1 MAGAE
6 VRYRMGLLAIVLAG
20 VVLRLAGL
28 NWDEGRGLHPD
39 EANLVRAALTLLV
52 DGRLIPEFHAYN
64 DLALWLP
71 RLVSLPFCAID
82 DSVCLT
88 LTARFVSA
96 MMSVAAIPLAAGLA
110 RQLAGNM
117 AGRPAGLATAAVF
130 ATSASLVQWA
140 HFGTTESALV
150 LWLLALWRLAAL
162 WLAGRLTDGRMAL
175 WSGALLGLGFGLKTT
190 AAVLAIVP
198 LTALVLAGRPE
209 ARRLRTLAAA
219 IALAAVMA
227 LASTPS
233 IWLAPGDW
241 LAVMRFENGVVSGAT
256 PVFWTA
262 QFRGVAHGWY
272 DLGQLWSATSG
283 AGLLL
288 AVAGLVLLPRQGWR
302 ALAPALVFAALYALV
317 AFGWQAKFFRY
328 LAPLLPVALVLA
340 GLGIGRLVSQPA
352 RQLPMS
358 LALAGLGL
366 MAMAGLDQA
375 AAYLRPDPRIT
386 VEAALLARS
395 DPADLVA
402 VEPHDLAQTGTR
414 TRLTLP
420 LTDIGIG
427 PEALSGPL
435 ARAGWLVIA
444 SRRNW
449 AVLPRQTDAPPVI
462 CAFYAGLAGGDLGFV
477 PILRVRRDGPFGRV
491 FAPSLSV
498 EETRTVFDRPEVIL
512 FRNMDRLPE
521 AELRLRLGAATPP
534 QDCATKTLEQA
545 WSRDR

>member
-1 MAGAE
+1 
-6 VRYRMGLLAIVLAG
+6 MGLLAIVLAG
-20 VVLRLAGL
+20 VVLRLVGL

-219 IALAAVMA
+219 IVLAAVMA

-288 AVAGLVLLPRQGWR
+288 AVVGRCPAAPAGVAGAGAGAGLCR
-302 ALAPALVFAALYALV
+302 
-317 AFGWQAKFFRY
+317 
-328 LAPLLPVALVLA
+328 PLCAGGLWLA
-340 GLGIGRLVSQPA
+340 GQVLPLSGTAAAGGACAGRSGHRPSCRQPA

-420 LTDIGIG
+420 LTDTGIG

>member
-1 MAGAE
+1 
-6 VRYRMGLLAIVLAG
+6 
-20 VVLRLAGL
+20 
-28 NWDEGRGLHPD
+28 
-39 EANLVRAALTLLV
+39 
-52 DGRLIPEFHAYN
+52 
-64 DLALWLP
+64 
-71 RLVSLPFCAID
+71 
-82 DSVCLT
+82 
-88 LTARFVSA
+88 
-96 MMSVAAIPLAAGLA
+96 
-110 RQLAGNM
+110 
-117 AGRPAGLATAAVF
+117 
-130 ATSASLVQWA
+130 
-140 HFGTTESALV
+140 
-150 LWLLALWRLAAL
+150 
-162 WLAGRLTDGRMAL
+162 
-175 WSGALLGLGFGLKTT
+175 
-190 AAVLAIVP
+190 
-198 LTALVLAGRPE
+198 
-209 ARRLRTLAAA
+209 
-219 IALAAVMA
+219 
-227 LASTPS
+227 
-233 IWLAPGDW
+233 
-241 LAVMRFENGVVSGAT
+241 
-256 PVFWTA
+256 
-262 QFRGVAHGWY
+262 
-272 DLGQLWSATSG
+272 
-283 AGLLL
+283 
-288 AVAGLVLLPRQGWR
+288 VLLPRQGWR